1 MPDPI
6 IFRFHH
12 LAAPESGIDKLYYT
26 TNYHELF
33 TVIQR
38 TETRRFISSS
48 VIFLPLPAERDYKSM
63 SNFSIRKNFFTFLY
77 FRPPRRLFERA
88 VFFVIADAKVGI
100 IFTSANFF
108 EKIFHLFFRK
118 TAQLPTNQRKEIW
131 IFCKR
136 TRCLLGWWG
145 WENSD
150 FQTTVDAGNNGSKE
164 AGRHRSML

>member
-6 IFRFHH
+6 IFRFHR
-12 LAAPESGIDKLYYT
+12 LAALESGIDKLYYT

-48 VIFLPLPAERDYKSM
+48 VIFLPLPAERDYKGM
-63 SNFSIRKNFFTFLY
+63 SNFSIHKNFFTFLY

-88 VFFVIADAKVGI
+88 VFFVIADAKVGT

-108 EKIFHLFFRK
+108 EKNFHLFFQK
-118 TAQLPTNQRKEIW
+118 TTQLPINQQKEI
-131 IFCKR
+131 
-136 TRCLLGWWG
+136 
-145 WENSD
+145 
-150 FQTTVDAGNNGSKE
+150 
-164 AGRHRSML
+164 